1 MKLILAIMVVWVG
14 FGMTTDPNRIFLP
27 DAVGFFEVLFHEIA
41 SGRLLENILAT
52 FARVFFGLAIGLFI
66 GLPLGIVLGVSNA
79 ARREIMPLIEFFR
92 GIPTSML
99 FPVFIVLFGI
109 GELSK
114 TAIIASTTFPIILIN
129 TVVGCMPRP
138 EIQDRRDYLAVH
150 ARHLPVSV
158 KMLVTVWD
166 ALPPII
172 GGLKVAISIS
182 LVLTIVTEMFFVA
195 SSGVGWAAHQAYLGF
210 DLELMYCYVIVV
222 GIIGLALN
230 QLFDLGYRKVSEA
243 LGDFNGKKGWRG
255 PRNEDA

>member
-1 MKLILAIMVVWVG
+1 MKLILAITIIWIG
-14 FGMTTDPNRIFLP
+14 AGMATDLNRIFLP
-27 DAVGFFEVLFHEIA
+27 DAVGFFETLFHEIG

-52 FARVFFGLAIGLFI
+52 FARVFSGLAIGLLI
-66 GLPLGIVLGVSNA
+66 GFPLGILLGISGT
-79 ARREIMPLIEFFR
+79 ARKEIMPLIEFFR

-99 FPVFIVLFGI
+99 FPVFIVIFGI

-114 TAIIASTTFPIILIN
+114 TVIIASTTFPIILIN

-138 EIQDRRDYLAVH
+138 ETRDRRDYLSVH
-150 ARHLPVSV
+150 ARHLPRSTR
-158 KMLVTVWD
+158 MLVTIWD

-172 GGLKVAISIS
+172 AGLKVAISIS

-222 GIIGLALN
+222 GMIGLGLN
-230 QLFDLGYRKVSEA
+230 RLFDVGYGKVSKA
-243 LGDFNGKKGWRG
+243 LGDFDGK
-255 PRNEDA
+255 

>member
-1 MKLILAIMVVWVG
+1 MKLILAITIIWIG
-14 FGMTTDPNRIFLP
+14 AGMATDLNRIFLP
-27 DAVGFFEVLFHEIA
+27 DAVEFFEALFHEIG

-52 FARVFFGLAIGLFI
+52 FARVFSGLVIGLLI
-66 GLPLGIVLGVSNA
+66 GFPLGILLGISGT
-79 ARREIMPLIEFFR
+79 ARKEIMPLIEFFR

-99 FPVFIVLFGI
+99 FPVFIVIFGI

-114 TAIIASTTFPIILIN
+114 TVIIASTTFPIILIN

-138 EIQDRRDYLAVH
+138 ETRDRRDYLSVH
-150 ARHLPVSV
+150 ARHLPRSTR
-158 KMLVTVWD
+158 MLVTIWD

-172 GGLKVAISIS
+172 AGLKVAISIS

-222 GIIGLALN
+222 GMIGLGLN
-230 QLFDLGYRKVSEA
+230 RLFDVGYGKVSKA
-243 LGDFNGKKGWRG
+243 LGDFNGK
-255 PRNEDA
+255 